1 MGKERINRRI
11 PKAIELLRGMEVGGT
26 KLNKELT
33 SDISA
38 FGTSIRQSGL
48 LAAICFFIGDS
59 EAGKR
64 RKGLLNILTTLLE
77 NPQMT
82 TGDQLL
88 RHAITHPE
96 IEDELL
102 DAAVSV
108 KLAIRVFE
116 KKSST

>member
-1 MGKERINRRI
+1 MGTERINRNI
-11 PKAIELLRGMEVGGT
+11 PKAIRLLNGLKDSGN
-26 KLNKELT
+26 KLEKEYT
-33 SDISA
+33 ADISA

-48 LAAICFFIGDS
+48 LAAICFFMGES

-64 RKGLLNILTTLLE
+64 RKALLNILVALLE
-77 NPQMT
+77 NSEVT

-96 IEDELL
+96 IEDVLL

-116 KKSST
+116 KKP